1 MRVSLSG
8 TLALVALAA
17 VFAVGTDS
25 ALAGGTCP
33 SHAPE
38 ARLAAIKAAGT
49 CQKALQIDQHCSIGA
64 LGDLSPGAAVVRKC
78 EKDFKSRLS
87 KRLRARYESARNVCI
102 EKYSKQR
109 GSGARSVTIHCL
121 EEVAAKFSAKYGR
134 R

>member
-17 VFAVGTDS
+17 VFAVGPDS

-38 ARLAAIKAAGT
+38 ARLAAIKAAGS
-49 CQKALQIDQHCSIGA
+49 CQKALHLDQLCSIGA

-102 EKYSKQR
+102 ENYSKR
-109 GSGARSVTIHCL
+109 HGSGARSATIHCL
-121 EEVAAKFSAKYGR
+121 EEVAAKYSAKYR
-134 R
+134 HK